1 MLLCVMLCAMKS
13 VRLLNTNKSDCITYI
28 HAYNSPAGTSRQAE
42 LRPNLSS
49 HLFAAVRDKNTN
61 AQNPETSNLPSR
73 HSKGNLNP
81 KDAEKL
87 RTNTSRPHGQDTT
100 STKTKS
106 RQSVDDFD
114 GDDLQLDDFLVAN
127 EPRGEAKESTKPQP
141 RRVDDV
147 DDIDWFSIDS
157 TPPSPAKGA
166 PKVSNP
172 REDDWAVDLD
182 EPEDEYE
189 PVRLANGKWAC
200 NHKCRDKTRF
210 EKAIDSLIVKLVKLM
225 IAAAS
230 ISAAVRAWKSPRSHR
245 SGPSPRLKRKVV
257 SIN

>member
-1 MLLCVMLCAMKS
+1 MLLCVMLCVMKS
-13 VRLLNTNKSDCITYI
+13 VRLLNANNSDCITYI

-42 LRPNLSS
+42 LRPNLPS
-49 HLFAAVRDKNTN
+49 HLFAALRDMNTN
-61 AQNPETSNLPSR
+61 AQNTETSNLPSR
-73 HSKGNLNP
+73 HPERNLNS
-81 KDAEKL
+81 KDAEKPK
-87 RTNTSRPHGQDTT
+87 TNTSRPHGRDMT
-100 STKTKS
+100 SIKTKS

-127 EPRGEAKESTKPQP
+127 EPRGKAKESTKPQS
-141 RRVDDV
+141 RQVDGF
-147 DDIDWFSIDS
+147 DDIDWFSIDA
-157 TPPSPAKGA
+157 TPPRPAKGV
-166 PKVSNP
+166 PKVSNT
-172 REDDWAVDLD
+172 REDDWGVDLD

-210 EKAIDSLIVKLVKLM
+210 EKAINFLIVKPVKLM

-230 ISAAVRAWKSPRSHR
+230 ISAAARAWKSPRSHR